1 MGVSWSSPR
10 PAAAAFLLGPVG
22 FPCWVPAVR
31 QKPRG
36 LPLPILCLLSPAWAL
51 LTKAAL
57 NQLPGKY
64 QYQSGSNPR
73 GLLEE
78 KEKEEQLAPA

>member
-1 MGVSWSSPR
+1 M
-10 PAAAAFLLGPVG
+10 
-22 FPCWVPAVR
+22 
-31 QKPRG
+31 G

-51 LTKAAL
+51 PAKAAL

-64 QYQSGSNPR
+64 QSQPESNPR

-78 KEKEEQLAPA
+78 KEKEERLAPA